1 MAITLSIKMSLFL
14 KASEYIEKLGYIP
27 KKKDLCAYLGISY
40 YILMLFYVELEEK
53 YKKLNI
59 IKYSRFNNIKG
70 KLKSTKN
77 RITQDKK
84 HPDVKN
90 ICLQYINS
98 KLYNPCYSEIAKN
111 TGISKYIVVAILKE
125 INYEPENYSEH
136 YYRLREEKR
145 LFYIENYVNKE
156 TIPTLESLAEKLGVT
171 KQSVFLDLKKLGLN
185 RSIKEEKE
193 VFDKFSENEI
203 IEYYHECVAKKEY
216 SSISIIQMSK
226 KFKINQEK
234 MKKIFIKYNFL
245 FSKDL
250 KKQVLL
256 DLYKEHYVNIIPH
269 PTIEEVGK
277 VLNKHPETVSK
288 NLKVLGLRNP
298 AKRKSYRKKSV

>member
-84 HPDVKN
+84 HPGVKN

-111 TGISKYIVVAILKE
+111 TGISRYIVVAILKE
-125 INYEPENYSEH
+125 INYEPENYSEY

-250 KKQVLL
+250 KKQVLM